1 MYVYTHWKFNIENLS
16 SLPTLIFQG
25 LGRIVVWRQRPRWKN
40 YQTQLVSACSYP
52 SRISLAPQKSALK
65 PLFFKI
71 NHVYYGK
78 FPIFPNSIAG
88 FKKYPNGNGRWIPAC
103 ANGSSRGDLQQHH
116 ARCKVAGISPQ
127 GRGGWSVGFAFVV

>member
-1 MYVYTHWKFNIENLS
+1 MEKLPNSTGFGVLLSIKNITCAAKISFETS
-16 SLPTLIFQG
+16 VFQDKPR
-25 LGRIVVWRQRPRWKN
+25 LLRQ
-40 YQTQLVSACSYP
+40 
-52 SRISLAPQKSALK
+52 I
-65 PLFFKI
+65 
-71 NHVYYGK
+71 
-78 FPIFPNSIAG
+78 PIFPNSIAG